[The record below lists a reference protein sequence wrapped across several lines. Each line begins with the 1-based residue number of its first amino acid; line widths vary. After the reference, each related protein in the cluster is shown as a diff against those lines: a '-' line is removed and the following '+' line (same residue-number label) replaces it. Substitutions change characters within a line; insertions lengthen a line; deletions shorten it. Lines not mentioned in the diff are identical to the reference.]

1 MNIRDIMTTNPT
13 YCLADDSAVQAARI
27 MLDKKVGIVPVVESS
42 SRLRLLGVVTDR
54 DLCVTIVATDRQP
67 SAVKVRECMTAHIIA
82 CRPDDDVQRAADL
95 MSEHQVRRIPVIDQ
109 EGLLQGMVSTADL
122 WQRSDVPPQTTH
134 QTLKKVTEPTA
145 HASKPR
151 AKTSKAA

>member
-1 MNIRDIMTTNPT
+1 MRIRDMMTANPAC
-13 YCLADDSAVQAARI
+13 CLADDSAVQAARI
-27 MLDKKVGIVPVVESS
+27 MVDKKVGVVPVVESS

-54 DLCVTIVATDRQP
+54 DLCVTIVVADREP
-67 SAVKVRECMTAHIIA
+67 SAVKVRECMTANIVA
-82 CRPDDDVQRAADL
+82 CRPDDDVQRAVDL

-109 EGLLQGMVSTADL
+109 EGLLQGMVSMANV

-134 QTLKKVTEPTA
+134 QTLKNVTEPTA

>member
-1 MNIRDIMTTNPT
+1 M
-13 YCLADDSAVQAARI
+13 
-27 MLDKKVGIVPVVESS
+27 
-42 SRLRLLGVVTDR
+42 LLGELGYICGDAVTESK
-54 DLCVTIVATDRQP
+54 DLVLLLLLMW
-67 SAVKVRECMTAHIIA
+67 KVNC
-82 CRPDDDVQRAADL
+82 
-95 MSEHQVRRIPVIDQ
+95 Q